1 MLLAFSFEIKTRED
15 KNARKLTSAIS
26 IHHFQVGYKLED
38 MTEKLVNNSNDAN
51 CRTKESVDR
60 IAVTL
65 CKMET
70 RINQL
75 AGKMELQD
83 ETMRQTCATKG

>member
-1 MLLAFSFEIKTRED
+1 
-15 KNARKLTSAIS
+15 
-26 IHHFQVGYKLED
+26 

-65 CKMET
+65 CKIET

-83 ETMRQTCATKG
+83 ETMRQTCATKGDIIDHTYFCFCFVMFPP